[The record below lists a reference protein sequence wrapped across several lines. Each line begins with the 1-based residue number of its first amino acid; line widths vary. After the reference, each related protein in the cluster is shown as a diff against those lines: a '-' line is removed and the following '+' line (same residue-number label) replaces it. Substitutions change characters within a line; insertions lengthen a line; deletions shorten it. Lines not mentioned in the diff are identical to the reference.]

1 LVSRHNRTGLISDV
15 VAALDISLASR
26 FLYKESDRLAK
37 AGQSQA
43 AAMAGDEAETLRVA
57 LATDFAK
64 WLPMASLHAI
74 IVQRVREGWPEKE
87 GEYERV

>member
-1 LVSRHNRTGLISDV
+1 MI
-15 VAALDISLASR
+15 VAMDLSLASR

-37 AGQSQA
+37 NGHTSG
-43 AAMAGDEAETLRVA
+43 AAMASEEAEILRVA
-57 LATDFAK
+57 LAKDYSK
-64 WLPMASLHAI
+64 WLPMASLHSL